1 MDQVI
6 QKQKMDRE
14 LKTLEDLPQE
24 IILKILGQVNI
35 RDLFRC
41 SLVNK
46 KIREIAHDKSLW
58 EKMNLQSNVD
68 VPADLFAKLLEKGC
82 EYLSLPQILAVKG
95 TASARF
101 QNNLKLKYL
110 SFKVS
115 KSTNGVLE
123 FATSCRQLE
132 KLSAFCLDIDRSAF
146 DKLLICIIRNSATLK
161 VLCIENCR
169 PGIKSYES
177 IRLIVTSC
185 QGLTDLNIA
194 GIQISQKSMN
204 FLCDN
209 LPTGIEKLDISEHP
223 RFGDDQLK
231 KIVIRS
237 TRLTEL
243 SFFDTNVSDESVGLI
258 IQNQT
263 LTKLEV
269 SYSNFSFP
277 NLLKI
282 ALMPNLKALHVESGL
297 PTNEKEEILK
307 TLPHLSLIDSFERKE
322 GCIALT
328 NEPCFCWSL
337 CIAFPYHSC
346 DYELNGFWD
355 IETKLRYY

>member
-1 MDQVI
+1 M
-6 QKQKMDRE
+6 
-14 LKTLEDLPQE
+14 
-24 IILKILGQVNI
+24 
-35 RDLFRC
+35 
-41 SLVNK
+41 
-46 KIREIAHDKSLW
+46 A
-58 EKMNLQSNVD
+58 
-68 VPADLFAKLLEKGC
+68 
-82 EYLSLPQILAVKG
+82 LPQILAVKG

-110 SFKVS
+110 SFIVS

-161 VLCIENCR
+161 VLCIENCG
-169 PGIKSYES
+169 PGIISYES

-194 GIQISQKSMN
+194 GIEISQRSMN
-204 FLCDN
+204 FICAN
-209 LPTGIEKLDISEHP
+209 LTTGIEKLDISQNET
-223 RFGDDQLK
+223 FGDDQLK
-231 KIVIRS
+231 KILTRS

-243 SFFDTNVSDESVGLI
+243 SFFDTNVSNESVDLI

-277 NLLKI
+277 NLLKL
-282 ALMPNLKALHVESGL
+282 ASMPNLKVLHVESGL
-297 PTNEKEEILK
+297 PTNKKEELLK
-307 TLPHLSLIDSFERKE
+307 TLPHLSDSFERKKGQVS
-322 GCIALT
+322 GCNPA
-328 NEPCFCWSL
+328 NVPCFCESL
-337 CIAFPYHSC
+337 CIAFPYQSC
-346 DYELNGFWD
+346 VHQLNGFWE
-355 IETKLRYY
+355 IEAKLRYY

>member
-6 QKQKMDRE
+6 KNQKMDRE

-58 EKMNLQSNVD
+58 EKLNLQSNVD
-68 VPADLFAKLLEKGC
+68 VLADLFAKLLEKGC
-82 EYLSLPQILAVKG
+82 EYLSIPQFLAVKG
-95 TASARF
+95 TARF

-115 KSTNGVLE
+115 KHTNGVLE
-123 FATSCRQLE
+123 VAASCNQLE
-132 KLSAFCLDIDRSAF
+132 KLAAFCDDHIDQSAF
-146 DKLLICIIRNSATLK
+146 DKLSKCIIQNRATLK
-161 VLCIENCR
+161 VLCIENLQ
-169 PGIKSYES
+169 PLNYDS
-177 IRLIVTSC
+177 IRLIVTHC
-185 QGLTDLNIA
+185 QGLTDLSVA
-194 GIQISQKSMN
+194 GIQMSQETMN
-204 FLCDN
+204 FLCSN
-209 LPTGIEKLDISEHP
+209 LTTGIEKLDISQQQT
-223 RFGDDQLK
+223 FGVDQLK
-231 KIVIRS
+231 KLLTRS

-243 SFFDTNVSDESVGLI
+243 SFFGTNVSDESVDLI

-277 NLLKI
+277 NLLKL
-282 ALMPNLKALHVESGL
+282 ASMPNLKALHVESGL

-307 TLPHLSLIDSFERKE
+307 TLPHLSLSDSFERKK
-322 GCIALT
+322 GCITLT

-337 CIAFPYHSC
+337 CIAFPYQSC
-346 DYELNGFWD
+346 DHQLNGFWD
-355 IETKLRYY
+355 IKTKFCYY